1 MSNLAC
7 IKYDNAMY
15 TTSVPVEEYEADYVD
30 EDVEEPVDYIDTSF
44 IEEEDEE
51 IAYLIKHFTKSGKL

>member
-1 MSNLAC
+1 
-7 IKYDNAMY
+7 MY

-51 IAYLIKHFTKSGKL
+51 IAYLIKHFAQSGKL